1 MPARETNRPI
11 VSLMT
16 HVASDLAYLV
26 QTEFRLAKSELA
38 ESVSAAGGA
47 SVYLALGAVVALAG
61 LVALLFDAAQWI
73 TRAGLAYEWSL
84 LIVAAVALAIGG
96 LLAMAGTSRLRR
108 SAFVPERTL
117 EQMRAD
123 YETAREHVR

>member
-1 MPARETNRPI
+1 MSRPI
-11 VSLMT
+11 SPIWSRQNFVW
-16 HVASDLAYLV
+16 
-26 QTEFRLAKSELA
+26 RRSELA
-38 ESVSAAGGA
+38 ESCRRRAA
-47 SVYLALGAVVALAG
+47 SVYLALGAVIALAG

-123 YETAREHVR
+123 YETAKEHVR